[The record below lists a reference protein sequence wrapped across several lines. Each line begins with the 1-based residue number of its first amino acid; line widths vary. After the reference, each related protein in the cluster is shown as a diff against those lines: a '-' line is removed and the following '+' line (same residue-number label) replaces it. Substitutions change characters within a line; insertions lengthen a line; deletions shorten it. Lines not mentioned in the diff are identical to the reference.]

1 MRPFVY
7 ESPSSAEEAA
17 SRSAPDSLFIA
28 GGTTV
33 IDLMKLE
40 VMKPARLV
48 DVNALPMR
56 GVEMREDGLRIGALE
71 KMSGVALHPEIVANY
86 PVISQ
91 ALLQSAS
98 PQIRN
103 MASMGGNLL
112 QRTRC
117 GYFRDVTTPCHKR
130 EPGSDCSAIN
140 GHKTSVPEPGP
151 SWRLLALI
159 ALKSRL
165 REFAL
170 NLGIQRCR
178 LHPPPEARLQCP
190 ASLPP
195 SRKLLS
201 PPRKNLSRSP
211 FATKNRPS
219 SA

>member
-7 ESPSSAEEAA
+7 ESLSSREQAA
-17 SRSAPDSLFIA
+17 SRGRPDSAFIA
-28 GGTTV
+28 GGTTI

-56 GVEMREDGLRIGALE
+56 GIEMREDGLRIGALE
-71 KMSGVALHPEIVANY
+71 KMSGVALHPEIAANY

-130 EPGSDCSAIN
+130 EPGS
-140 GHKTSVPEPGP
+140 G
-151 SWRLLALI
+151 
-159 ALKSRL
+159 
-165 REFAL
+165 
-170 NLGIQRCR
+170 
-178 LHPPPEARLQCP
+178 CP
-190 ASLPP
+190 AIEGWNRMHAILGASSSCAATHP
-195 SRKLLS
+195 SDVAVALVALDASILLQSGSSQRLVKLDDFY
-201 PPRKNLSRSP
+201 R
-211 FATKNRPS
+211 
-219 SA
+219 